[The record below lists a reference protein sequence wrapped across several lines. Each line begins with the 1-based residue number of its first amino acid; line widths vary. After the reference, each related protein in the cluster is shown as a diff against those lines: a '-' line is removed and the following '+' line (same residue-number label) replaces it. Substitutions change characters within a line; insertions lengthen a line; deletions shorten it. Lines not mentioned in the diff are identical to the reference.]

1 MKKNIFLFT
10 LLVIAAPVFSQQTN
24 PPQSLKHQDY
34 LKKSKNQK
42 TAAGVMLIG
51 GTVTMTVGVG
61 IALGG
66 GGLDCAFGSP
76 DCKKNQTLAGIL
88 FYSGSAAILGSI
100 PLFIAAGKN
109 KKKGMSL
116 SVSGQP
122 APRIIKNNLA
132 HKTVPSITLKIGL

>member
-1 MKKNIFLFT
+1 MKKVFFISFP
-10 LLVIAAPVFSQQTN
+10 LLIVFGAFAQTTI
-24 PPQSLKHQDY
+24 SDTTIHVLTKEDY
-34 LKKSKNQK
+34 LRKSKNQK

-66 GGLDCAFGSP
+66 GGLDCAFGTP

-88 FYSGSAAILGSI
+88 FYSGSVAILGSI

-109 KKKGMSL
+109 KKR
-116 SVSGQP
+116 V
-122 APRIIKNNLA
+122 
-132 HKTVPSITLKIGL
+132 